1 MATASVD
8 LPSAQSQS
16 PVTASGGLQPAAAK
30 LGHPLAISH
39 FRNLWLGSAVSLFGD
54 QFYLVALP
62 WLVLQLTGS
71 SLALGAILM
80 TAAVPRAALMLAGGA
95 LTDRFSPR
103 RVLMATATAR
113 TLLVGAVAVLVWLK
127 IIHLG
132 HLYALSLLFGVA
144 DAFSFPAGSALMPT
158 LVAPQQLPAANSVF
172 ASTAHLSGLLGPAPA
187 GVVVKAW
194 GIAQAFF
201 LDALSFLFVIAA
213 LWRIP
218 EPAKLPASAAA
229 ARRPSMLHSIR
240 EGLRYVMNDPTLRS
254 LVLLIAA
261 LNFCVSGPVSVGL
274 ATMAKFRFASATAFG
289 TLLSCFS
296 GGALGGMLLA
306 GLVKRPPRRG
316 VLLVAIS
323 FLMGLGLVTIGLSYR
338 LVPIALTLALMGVG
352 AGFVNV
358 QIVSWMQARVER
370 QVLGRVM
377 SVVMFSAVGLLPMSL
392 LAAGAVAQKH
402 LGMLFL
408 GAGALMLTFGAGAG
422 LTSGVREIE

>member
-1 MATASVD
+1 MATAPVD
-8 LPSAQSQS
+8 RPSAQSQA
-16 PVTASGGLQPAAAK
+16 PVSASDGPHPVAAK

-80 TAAVPRAALMLAGGA
+80 MAAVPRAALMLAGGA

-127 IIHLG
+127 IIHLW

-172 ASTAHLSGLLGPAPA
+172 ASTAHLSGMLGPAPA
-187 GVVVKAW
+187 GIVVKAW

-201 LDALSFLFVIAA
+201 LDAVSFLFVIAA

-358 QIVSWMQARVER
+358 QIVSWMQARAER

-408 GAGALMLTFGAGAG
+408 GAGALMLTVGAVAG
-422 LTSGVREIE
+422 LTSGVRDIE

>member
-1 MATASVD
+1 MATAPVD

-16 PVTASGGLQPAAAK
+16 PVSASDGPQPAAK
-30 LGHPLAISH
+30 LGHPLAIPH
-39 FRNLWLGSAVSLFGD
+39 FRNLWLGSTVSVFGD

-95 LTDRFSPR
+95 LTDRFSSR

-127 IIHLG
+127 IIHLW

-172 ASTAHLSGLLGPAPA
+172 ASTAHLSGMLGPAPA
-187 GVVVKAW
+187 GLVVKAW

-218 EPAKLPASAAA
+218 EPARLPASAAA

-296 GGALGGMLLA
+296 GGALGGMLMA

-316 VLLVAIS
+316 VLLVGIN
-323 FLMGLGLVTIGLSYR
+323 FLMGLGMLAIGLSYR
-338 LVPIALTLALMGVG
+338 LAPIAITLALMGLG

-358 QIVSWMQARVER
+358 QIVSWMQARAER

-392 LAAGAVAQKH
+392 LVAGAVAQKH

-408 GAGALMLTFGAGAG
+408 GAGALMLTVGAVAG

>member
-1 MATASVD
+1 MASAPVD

-16 PVTASGGLQPAAAK
+16 PVSASGGPQPVAEK
-30 LGHPLAISH
+30 LGHPLAIPH
-39 FRNLWLGSAVSLFGD
+39 FRNLWLGSAVSVFGD

-71 SLALGAILM
+71 SLALGTILM
-80 TAAVPRAALMLAGGA
+80 TAAVPRALLMLAGGA

-113 TLLVGAVAVLVWLK
+113 TLLVGAVAALVWLK
-127 IIHLG
+127 IIHLW

-172 ASTAHLSGLLGPAPA
+172 ASTAHLSGMLGPAPA
-187 GVVVKAW
+187 GIVVKAW

-201 LDALSFLFVIAA
+201 LDAVSFLFVIAA

-218 EPAKLPASAAA
+218 EPARLPASAAA

-358 QIVSWMQARVER
+358 QIVSWMQARAER

-392 LAAGAVAQKH
+392 LVAGAVAQKH

-408 GAGALMLTFGAGAG
+408 GAGALMLTVGAVAG
-422 LTSGVREIE
+422 LSSGVREIE

>member
-1 MATASVD
+1 
-8 LPSAQSQS
+8 
-16 PVTASGGLQPAAAK
+16 
-30 LGHPLAISH
+30 
-39 FRNLWLGSAVSLFGD
+39 
-54 QFYLVALP
+54 
-62 WLVLQLTGS
+62 
-71 SLALGAILM
+71 
-80 TAAVPRAALMLAGGA
+80 
-95 LTDRFSPR
+95 
-103 RVLMATATAR
+103 
-113 TLLVGAVAVLVWLK
+113 
-127 IIHLG
+127 
-132 HLYALSLLFGVA
+132 
-144 DAFSFPAGSALMPT
+144 MPT

-172 ASTAHLSGLLGPAPA
+172 ASTAHLSGMLGPAPA
-187 GVVVKAW
+187 GIVVKAW

-213 LWRIP
+213 LWRVP
-218 EPAKLPASAAA
+218 EPARLPPSAAA

-254 LVLLIAA
+254 LVVLIAA

-316 VLLVAIS
+316 VLLVSIS
-323 FLMGLGLVTIGLSYR
+323 FLMGLGMVTIGLSYR

-358 QIVSWMQARVER
+358 QIVSWMQARAER

-392 LAAGAVAQKH
+392 LVAGAVAQKH

-408 GAGALMLTFGAGAG
+408 GAGALMLTVGAVAG
-422 LTSGVREIE
+422 LTPGVREIE

>member
-1 MATASVD
+1 MAPAPVD
-8 LPSAQSQS
+8 LPSAPSQS
-16 PVTASGGLQPAAAK
+16 PVSASAGPQPVAEK

-80 TAAVPRAALMLAGGA
+80 MAAVPRAALMLAGGA

-127 IIHLG
+127 IIHLW

-172 ASTAHLSGLLGPAPA
+172 ASTAHLSGMLGPAPA
-187 GVVVKAW
+187 GIVVKAW

-218 EPAKLPASAAA
+218 EPARLPASAAA
-229 ARRPSMLHSIR
+229 ARRPSMMHSIR

-296 GGALGGMLLA
+296 GGALSGMLLA

-358 QIVSWMQARVER
+358 QIVSWMQARAER

-377 SVVMFSAVGLLPMSL
+377 SVVMFSAVGLLPISL

-408 GAGALMLTFGAGAG
+408 GAGALMLTVGAVAG
-422 LTSGVREIE
+422 LTSGVRDIE